1 MMSALLKALA
11 TLALFVTLLGLTAW
25 TRFEIKAMPADPT
38 ALAKEVLLLPPGAVI
53 RQIDLGHHSLAADL
67 LFIRANLYYGHH
79 MHTDEQTPWLGD
91 FIDSLLVVDPN
102 FKKTYLWGAMVTIY
116 FQRQVSSVPRARV
129 DRANRILEKGM
140 ERFPD
145 DPDFPAR
152 IGYNLHYELGDTAAS
167 LPYFIQAASLPD
179 APAWLNEKIL
189 DLFNKQGRKAAA
201 KDVLTSMVLSTSDPN
216 LNRTLT
222 ARMAFLMD
230 EEERE
235 QVESIRSRWQADW
248 RRHYPYLNYDLF
260 LLVREP

>member
-1 MMSALLKALA
+1 MMRSCLNTIAAGAFLLS
-11 TLALFVTLLGLTAW
+11 LLSLIIW
-25 TRFEIKAMPADPT
+25 MRFEIKGMPADPT
-38 ALAKEVLLLPPGAVI
+38 ARAKEVLLLPPGAII
-53 RQIDLGHHSLAADL
+53 RRIDLGYHGLAADL

-79 MHTDEQTPWLGD
+79 MHTDEQTPWLAN
-91 FIDSLLVVDPN
+91 FIDSLLAVDPS
-102 FKKTYLWGAMVTIY
+102 FKRAYLWGAMVTIY

-129 DRANRILEKGM
+129 ERANRILEKGM

-152 IGYNLHYELGDTAAS
+152 IGYNLHYELGDSAAS

-189 DLFNKQGRKAAA
+189 DLFNKQGRKEAA

-235 QVESIRSRWQADW
+235 QVEGIRSRWQADW
-248 RRHYPYLNYDLF
+248 RRDYPYLNYDLF
-260 LLVREP
+260 LLVREQ